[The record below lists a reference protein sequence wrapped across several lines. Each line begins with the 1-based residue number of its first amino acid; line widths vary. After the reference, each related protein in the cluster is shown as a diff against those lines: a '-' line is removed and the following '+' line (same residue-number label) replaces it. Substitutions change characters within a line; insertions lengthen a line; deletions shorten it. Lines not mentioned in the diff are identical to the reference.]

1 VLEVVTVKTLVGWH
15 VEIEFQEIGN
25 RTQAAAL
32 LRLADGTELRAH
44 GHAVRHPD
52 DPEQLRVGEELAAA
66 RTLDDLARQLLEK
79 SAKDI
84 ESVTHV
90 SAHPHM

>member
-1 VLEVVTVKTLVGWH
+1 MLEVDIVKTLVGWH

-44 GHAVRHPD
+44 GHANRHPK

-66 RTLDDLARQLLEK
+66 RTLNDLARQLLEK
-79 SAKDI
+79 SARDI
-84 ESVTHV
+84 ESATHV
-90 SAHPHM
+90 PAHPHM

>member
-1 VLEVVTVKTLVGWH
+1 MLEVVTVKTLVGWH

-44 GHAVRHPD
+44 GHAVRHPKD
-52 DPEQLRVGEELAAA
+52 AEQLRVGEELAAA
-66 RTLDDLARQLLEK
+66 RTLNDLARQLLEK
-79 SAKDI
+79 SARDI
-84 ESVTHV
+84 ESATHV
-90 SAHPHM
+90 PAHPHM